1 MLGALRCVAQR
12 LPDAGPI
19 TLGVAESF
27 GARAAAGRRSANELA
42 CPTDAR
48 VSCSRSGP
56 ARSRRSDPPGNP
68 NAAMKSATPEQYL
81 ASLPADRRAA
91 MRALHS
97 AIRKAVPK
105 LTAEIMM
112 GMGSPVIGYGKYHYK
127 SASGREGDWFL
138 IGLTSG
144 KNYYSLHICA
154 ADKGGYLVEQNAA
167 KLGKVKTG
175 RSCINFKK
183 LEDLKLDVAMALVK
197 QAVKSGGL
205 NAEG

>member
-1 MLGALRCVAQR
+1 ML
-12 LPDAGPI
+12 
-19 TLGVAESF
+19 
-27 GARAAAGRRSANELA
+27 
-42 CPTDAR
+42 
-48 VSCSRSGP
+48 
-56 ARSRRSDPPGNP
+56 
-68 NAAMKSATPEQYL
+68 
-81 ASLPADRRAA
+81 
-91 MRALHS
+91 ALHA

-105 LTAEIMM
+105 LTTEIMM

-127 SASGREGDWFL
+127 SPSGREGDWFL